1 MLGAMAT
8 AVAAPPVTDTLLDR
22 ETFERAWHGVPGG
35 QAATPT
41 PALHAQLTIS
51 RNTAGDFQ
59 DRQVY
64 IWVDGESW
72 GKIKYGR
79 PITRE
84 ITPGVHRIRANNTLF
99 NDRLEFTARPGEHV
113 RVRCHNGMPR
123 AGWLLMVFLH
133 ATYLL
138 VKLEREA

>member
-1 MLGAMAT
+1 MRT
-8 AVAAPPVTDTLLDR
+8 AVLAPPVTTDTLLDR
-22 ETFERAWHGVPGG
+22 ESFERAWHGGPGG
-35 QAATPT
+35 EAATPA
-41 PALHAQLTIS
+41 PATTLLTIS
-51 RNTAGDFQ
+51 RNTSGDFQ

-79 PITRE
+79 PLTRE
-84 ITPGVHRIRANNTLF
+84 IPAGAHRIRANNTLF
-99 NDRLEFTARPGEHV
+99 NDTLEFTARPGEHV
-113 RVRCHNGMPR
+113 RVRCHNGMPK
-123 AGWLLMVFLH
+123 AGWLLLVLLH

>member
-1 MLGAMAT
+1 MRTG
-8 AVAAPPVTDTLLDR
+8 VVAPPATDTLLDR
-22 ETFERAWHGVPGG
+22 DAFERAWHGVPGG
-35 QAATPT
+35 DPAA
-41 PALHAQLTIS
+41 PAPATSTQLTIS

-64 IWVDGESW
+64 LWVDGESW

-84 ITPGVHRIRANNTLF
+84 IPAGSHVIRANNTLF
-99 NDRLEFTARPGEHV
+99 SHTLTVAARPGEHV

-123 AGWLLMVFLH
+123 AGWLMMMFLH
-133 ATYLL
+133 VTYLR
-138 VKLEREA
+138 VRLEREG

>member
-1 MLGAMAT
+1 MRTVL
-8 AVAAPPVTDTLLDR
+8 APPATDTLLDR

-41 PALHAQLTIS
+41 AALHAQLTIS

-72 GKIKYGR
+72 GKIKYDI
-79 PITRE
+79 PMTAE
-84 ITPGVHRIRANNTLF
+84 IAAGPHTIRVNNTLF
-99 NDRLEFTARPGEHV
+99 NDTLQFVATPSEHV
-113 RVRCHNGMPR
+113 RVRCRNGMPS
-123 AGWLLMVFLH
+123 AGWLMFLLLH
-133 ATYLL
+133 ATYLR
-138 VKLEREA
+138 VKLERET

>member
-1 MLGAMAT
+1 MRT
-8 AVAAPPVTDTLLDR
+8 VALAPPDTDTLFDR
-22 ETFERAWHGVPGG
+22 ETFDRAWRGVAGG
-35 QAATPT
+35 DGDAPT
-41 PALHAQLTIS
+41 PATSATLTIS

-64 IWVDGESW
+64 LWVDDESW
-72 GKIKYGR
+72 GKIKYGW
-79 PITRE
+79 PVTRE
-84 ITPGVHRIRANNTLF
+84 IPPGPHRIRVNNTLF
-99 NDRLEFTARPGEHV
+99 NDTLSFTARPAEHV

-123 AGWLLMVFLH
+123 AGWLMLLFFH